1 MIFGEK
7 TRIEEH
13 IIELLDKGAIEGA
26 LLLTKLQKDYSPTVT
41 KQAMYLAL
49 RKLIKE
55 EIIHK
60 SSGYYSL
67 NRFWI
72 QKMKAFTDRHTDS
85 STNIDPMNIL
95 DFEDGE
101 SVTYRFKNPF
111 TLDITWGHLYDI
123 LFENNDVHQVML
135 NHHPH
140 EWLMLSRTETEK
152 FWLNQI
158 NKQSKMM
165 LFTISGKTE
174 LDSRFQKNWSSDY
187 VKINTGESYGL
198 KPNQYLSVVGDYM
211 FEVTTD
217 PKFEERVD
225 RFFKENKT
233 INDSA
238 KKQIEAI
245 SKQRYKSKLKI
256 SKNKK
261 KADIWR
267 KKFKKDFYIP
277 KPYYL

>member
-1 MIFGEK
+1 
-7 TRIEEH
+7 
-13 IIELLDKGAIEGA
+13 
-26 LLLTKLQKDYSPTVT
+26 
-41 KQAMYLAL
+41 
-49 RKLIKE
+49 
-55 EIIHK
+55 
-60 SSGYYSL
+60 
-67 NRFWI
+67 
-72 QKMKAFTDRHTDS
+72 
-85 STNIDPMNIL
+85 
-95 DFEDGE
+95 
-101 SVTYRFKNPF
+101 
-111 TLDITWGHLYDI
+111 
-123 LFENNDVHQVML
+123 ML

-158 NKQSKMM
+158 NKQRKMM